1 MKTVAFVVF
10 FLCEP
15 KKLEVQKCAG
25 VESGPMDVYEGFLF
39 PSSFLSW
46 CDGVLDSGDDLK
58 MYPPPCFNS
67 QHLALLNYN
76 TSQA

>member
-10 FLCEP
+10 SVWAE
-15 KKLEVQKCAG
+15 EVRSTEMAGSECAG

-46 CDGVLDSGDDLK
+46 GDGVLDSGDDLK
-58 MYPPPCFNS
+58 MYPPPVF
-67 QHLALLNYN
+67 
-76 TSQA
+76 